1 MSLRL
6 SNPEAI
12 PEVSF
17 GDIEFSEGE
26 GEGNEANEMLE
37 LEEEEQ
43 KKEPMDKSSLKILK
57 IINSE
62 RAEEVVDESFIV
74 YRQCLLELAKSACSQ
89 FCTVDQY
96 CQKPVEV
103 QQKVIG
109 SALHLKW
116 VCSDGH
122 ICQEWSSQ
130 PVLNRKLHAGD
141 LLISFAVLTSGN
153 NFGKLA
159 LFARALKLH
168 FPGSTTFN
176 NIQRIYLIP
185 SIDELWKEQ
194 QASLLSHFEGRDVVL
209 AGDGRMD
216 SPGHSAQYCTYSL
229 MELDSNKIMS
239 IVTVDKRE
247 TGKVSTVIKKLGF
260 QRALE
265 DLLSKNVKVAEIA
278 TDQHMQI
285 SSLMKKERPDIK
297 HSFDVWHGAKN
308 LGKKINA
315 ASQQE
320 EAKAKDLQK
329 WTSHSKKSFLACLQ
343 RS

>member
-1 MSLRL
+1 MMSIPYIHSNEEFAVLLLDSYEFSVKPSTKPIERPGTSTPQTMKNISQRRIEPEELELTEISSQSTETELSGVETLETIPTKSTQLEVSKPGPSKAQHGFSVPHRGWKKTDIESVYVDPFELSIFTSEEGDDANLDSDEDYEPTEMSLRL

-130 PVLNRKLHAGD
+130 PV
-141 LLISFAVLTSGN
+141 
-153 NFGKLA
+153 
-159 LFARALKLH
+159 
-168 FPGSTTFN
+168 
-176 NIQRIYLIP
+176 
-185 SIDELWKEQ
+185 
-194 QASLLSHFEGRDVVL
+194 
-209 AGDGRMD
+209 
-216 SPGHSAQYCTYSL
+216 
-229 MELDSNKIMS
+229 
-239 IVTVDKRE
+239 
-247 TGKVSTVIKKLGF
+247 
-260 QRALE
+260 
-265 DLLSKNVKVAEIA
+265 
-278 TDQHMQI
+278 
-285 SSLMKKERPDIK
+285 
-297 HSFDVWHGAKN
+297 
-308 LGKKINA
+308 
-315 ASQQE
+315 
-320 EAKAKDLQK
+320 
-329 WTSHSKKSFLACLQ
+329 
-343 RS
+343 